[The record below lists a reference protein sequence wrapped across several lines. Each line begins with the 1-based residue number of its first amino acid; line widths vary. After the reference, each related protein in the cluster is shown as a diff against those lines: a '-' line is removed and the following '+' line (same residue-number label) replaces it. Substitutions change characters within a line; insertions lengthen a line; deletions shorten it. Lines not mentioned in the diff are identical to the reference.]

1 MASRSVAKSVLAVSP
16 ARTARLSCFVA
27 SPRLFC
33 TLLYLAVEPPRLQHR
48 TQQVG
53 CSARLFSTSSIRPAA
68 PGADEKYKSRSVQD
82 LLSLKGKT
90 TVITGGARGIGL
102 ALTRA
107 CVEAGGNVAV
117 LDALPEPHED
127 FADLKKEFT
136 ASKIEYYM
144 YVPPSSQNNHKQF
157 KQF

>member
-1 MASRSVAKSVLAVSP
+1 M
-16 ARTARLSCFVA
+16 
-27 SPRLFC
+27 
-33 TLLYLAVEPPRLQHR
+33 
-48 TQQVG
+48 
-53 CSARLFSTSSIRPAA
+53 
-68 PGADEKYKSRSVQD
+68 
-82 LLSLKGKT
+82 LSLKGKT
-90 TVITGGARGIGL
+90 TVITGGGRGIGL

-136 ASKIEYYM
+136 ASKIEYYK